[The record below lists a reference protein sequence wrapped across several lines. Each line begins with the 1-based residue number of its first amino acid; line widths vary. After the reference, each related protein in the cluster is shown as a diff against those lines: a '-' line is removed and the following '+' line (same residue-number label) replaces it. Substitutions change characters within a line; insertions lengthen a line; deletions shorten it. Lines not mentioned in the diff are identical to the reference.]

1 MESQH
6 NTKRYKLQQKIRPV
20 EKYLNKEASQ
30 YEIAREFKVDQKTIS
45 RWIQNKEKLIAL
57 MQSDNGKKE
66 LRTRKNLPK
75 REKGS
80 TSEMNKK
87 QKRLHKA
94 PTRYGFED
102 SEDEQSVDIQQRS
115 RMTVFQYPFQN
126 NASVKQNTI
135 GCFHST
141 GR

>member
-1 MESQH
+1 
-6 NTKRYKLQQKIRPV
+6 
-20 EKYLNKEASQ
+20 
-30 YEIAREFKVDQKTIS
+30 
-45 RWIQNKEKLIAL
+45 

-102 SEDEQSVDIQQRS
+102 SEDEQSVDIQQEVS
-115 RMTVFQYPFQN
+115 HDSLSYGDPFQN
-126 NASVKQNTI
+126 NASLKQNTI
-135 GCFHST
+135 ACFHST